1 MSNLRMLCQKYIKID
16 DDLVEI
22 YKEVEANRGKPRE
35 TALLAKYIKKY
46 MEREDFKSGM
56 RRQLVNELCG
66 GVCED
71 D

>member
-35 TALLAKYIKKY
+35 TALLAKYIKSIWNVKIS
-46 MEREDFKSGM
+46 K
-56 RRQLVNELCG
+56 V
-66 GVCED
+66 V
-71 D
+71 